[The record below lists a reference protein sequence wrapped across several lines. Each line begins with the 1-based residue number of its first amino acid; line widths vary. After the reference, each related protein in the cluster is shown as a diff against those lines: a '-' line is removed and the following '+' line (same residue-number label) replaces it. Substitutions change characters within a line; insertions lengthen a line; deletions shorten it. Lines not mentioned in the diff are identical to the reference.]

1 MMNLLKYIVLIFI
14 SSISFAQVKV
24 LEDYISV
31 ENNSSEVSNKIIS
44 NEDFLRVLIDEYYKL
59 TFEEDLIDNELIN
72 YQIVKNEFDFNNI
85 NLRKNINHKFSFKSK
100 KNNKYRYSNPLISK
114 NKNYAIIYE
123 LDNPNGLSGGGD
135 LILLKLENN
144 KWKKIG
150 ILYSWMA

>member
-72 YQIVKNEFDFNNI
+72 YQIVFDFNNI

-144 KWKKIG
+144 KWKKIR